1 MKRILLTA
9 VLALVTFTAIAQPRH
24 TFATET
30 DHFTLDGKPFKV
42 LSGELHYARIP
53 REYWHARLKMAKAMG
68 LNTIATYVLWNVH
81 EPTPGHYD
89 FTGNNDLAAF
99 IKAAQE
105 EGLYVILRAGPY
117 SCAEWEFGGLPAWLL
132 NPATNAVT
140 TNNPVSPP
148 PKNNVS
154 SRPKAASFAAEAEGP
169 AFASASRPTEARQD
183 QGFPLRSNDPAFITP
198 TERWIHRLA
207 QEVTPLQIGRGGPI
221 LMTQVE
227 NEYGNF
233 GADHAYMQH
242 LKQIFLEA
250 GFTDSLLYSADNWRN
265 IPNGSIPDL
274 FAAVN
279 FGIGNHQGG
288 MDALARV
295 RPNTPLFVSEYWPGW
310 FDSWGHPHETR
321 PIAPQL
327 EDLDYILHRGAGINI
342 YMFHGGTSFGFM
354 SGAGSDK
361 NGYRPTVTSYD
372 YDAPLDESGRPTPK
386 FYAYRK
392 VLAKYAGC
400 PTSKTS
406 DVGLGAGPEA
416 GTGVGVGVGVGKDMS
431 SRPKAAH
438 FAAVAEGSA
447 FAVASR
453 YPEARSTRLQPWVSP
468 GLPPTTHKE
477 GALAPG
483 VCSPSNCAAAEAQ
496 TATESCLPPI
506 PETPATIT
514 IPQITLTESTPLWA
528 NLPAPIPSQSPQ
540 PMEHFGQSYGYI
552 LYRTQLP
559 AAVTGDLVLTD
570 LHDYAQIYL
579 DGKPAGTLD
588 RRHHF
593 ENTLHVTTTGPARLE
608 ILVAN
613 DGRINS
619 TKLMRGESKG
629 ITQSVALAGAPV
641 THWQI
646 YPLPMTTLPK
656 KFVILALSVPKGKN
670 PRIPPDEPMPLRT
683 GKEVSS
689 RTDPEQLR
697 ASRGGV
703 EGEAEG
709 PASLPPPPAAPAFYR
724 AHFTLTQTGD
734 TFLDT
739 HTLGKGALWIN
750 GHPIGRFW
758 NIGPQRTLYV
768 PGPWLRN
775 GTNEIVIF
783 DLTPQPS
790 EYVSGLDHPILD
802 APVPDQTR
810 SSQQ

>member
-1 MKRILLTA
+1 MNRTLLTA
-9 VLALVTFTAIAQPRH
+9 LLALAILPAIAQQPH
-24 TFATET
+24 TFSTEA

-68 LNTIATYVLWNVH
+68 LNTIATYVFWNVH

-99 IKAAQE
+99 IKAAQQ

-132 NPATNAVT
+132 NPST
-140 TNNPVSPP
+140 T
-148 PKNNVS
+148 
-154 SRPKAASFAAEAEGP
+154 KAAVIPS
-169 AFASASRPTEARQD
+169 EARPGLSMGLQPHESALAT
-183 QGFPLRSNDPAFITP
+183 QGALAPGSPSPKQELFPLRSNDPAFMVP

-207 QEVTPLQIGRGGPI
+207 QEVAPLQIGRGGPI

-233 GADHAYMQH
+233 GSDHAYMQH
-242 LKQIFLEA
+242 LKQIFLDA

-274 FAAVN
+274 LAAVN

-288 MDALARV
+288 MNALAKL
-295 RPNTPLFVSEYWPGW
+295 RPDAPLFVSEYWPGW

-321 PIAPQL
+321 PIPPQL

-392 VLAKYAGC
+392 VLAQFTTCESQPA
-400 PTSKTS
+400 SAAKT
-406 DVGLGAGPEA
+406 DV
-416 GTGVGVGVGVGKDMS
+416 S
-431 SRPKAAH
+431 SRPKRSE
-438 FAAVAEGSA
+438 AEGPAVSSA
-447 FAVASR
+447 DGTTN
-453 YPEARSTRLQPWVSP
+453 ST
-468 GLPPTTHKE
+468 G
-477 GALAPG
+477 
-483 VCSPSNCAAAEAQ
+483 N
-496 TATESCLPPI
+496 ESCLPPI
-506 PETPATIT
+506 PTTPPIIT
-514 IPQITLTESTPLWA
+514 IPQITLTESTPLWP
-528 NLPAPIPSQSPQ
+528 NLPQAIPSQSPQ
-540 PMEHFGQSYGYI
+540 PMEHIGQSYGYI

-579 DGKPAGTLD
+579 DGKLTGTLD

-593 ENTLHVTTTGPARLE
+593 ENTLPLTTTGPARLE

-619 TKLMRGESKG
+619 TKLMRSESKG
-629 ITQSVALAGAPV
+629 ITQSITLAGAPL
-641 THWQI
+641 TNWQI
-646 YPLPMTTLPK
+646 YSLPMTTLPTLFK
-656 KFVILALSVPKGKN
+656 RSLVTQPLHIKTRGFSGTTSASKTPGSYTSPLAG
-670 PRIPPDEPMPLRT
+670 
-683 GKEVSS
+683 
-689 RTDPEQLR
+689 
-697 ASRGGV
+697 
-703 EGEAEG
+703 
-709 PASLPPPPAAPAFYR
+709 PPPTFYR

-734 TFLDT
+734 TFLDIRN
-739 HTLGKGALWIN
+739 LGKGALWIN

-758 NIGPQRTLYV
+758 NIGPQQTLYV
-768 PGPWLRN
+768 PGPWLQQ
-775 GTNEIVIF
+775 GTNEIVVF
-783 DLTPQPS
+783 DMLPTAIPPH
-790 EYVSGLDHPILD
+790 VSGLDHPILD
-802 APVPDQTR
+802 GPVPDQTK

>member
-1 MKRILLTA
+1 MKRTLLTA
-9 VLALVTFTAIAQPRH
+9 ILALATFPAVAQPHH
-24 TFATET
+24 TFATEA

-68 LNTIATYVLWNVH
+68 LNTIATYVFWNVH

-105 EGLYVILRAGPY
+105 EGLFVILRAGPY

-132 NPATNAVT
+132 NPGVG
-140 TNNPVSPP
+140 V
-148 PKNNVS
+148 KENVS
-154 SRPKAASFAAEAEGP
+154 SRPERSGVEGP
-169 AFASASRPTEARQD
+169 AVALAAASPSNPQEL
-183 QGFPLRSNDPAFITP
+183 FPLRSNDPAFMVP
-198 TERWIHRLA
+198 AERWIHRLA
-207 QEVTPLQIGRGGPI
+207 QEVAPFQIGRGGPI

-242 LKQIFLEA
+242 LKQIFLDS

-274 FAAVN
+274 LAAVN

-288 MDALARV
+288 MNALAKL
-295 RPNTPLFVSEYWPGW
+295 RPDAPLFVSEYWPGW

-321 PIAPQL
+321 PIEPQL
-327 EDLDYILHRGAGINI
+327 QDLDYILHRGAGINI

-392 VLAKYAGC
+392 VLAQFTEC
-400 PTSKTS
+400 PEVAQNSVILSAAKNPRIS
-406 DVGLGAGPEA
+406 PDEPKIPEIEKN
-416 GTGVGVGVGVGKDMS
+416 VS
-431 SRPKAAH
+431 SRPERSEVEGP
-438 FAAVAEGSA
+438 AVSSA
-447 FAVASR
+447 NGTTN
-453 YPEARSTRLQPWVSP
+453 ST
-468 GLPPTTHKE
+468 
-477 GALAPG
+477 
-483 VCSPSNCAAAEAQ
+483 NN
-496 TATESCLPPI
+496 ESCLPPI
-506 PETPATIT
+506 PTSPPTIT

-552 LYRTQLP
+552 LYRTQIP

-570 LHDYAQIYL
+570 LHDYAQIYI
-579 DGKPAGTLD
+579 DGKLTGTLD

-593 ENTLHVTTTGPARLE
+593 ENTLPLTTTGPARLE

-629 ITQSVALAGAPV
+629 ITQSVTLAGAPV
-641 THWQI
+641 TNWQI
-646 YPLPMTTLPK
+646 YSLPMTTLPTLYK
-656 KFVILALSVPKGKN
+656 RSLTSQ
-670 PRIPPDEPMPLRT
+670 PRPIKTRGFSGTTSASQAP
-683 GKEVSS
+683 SS
-689 RTDPEQLR
+689 D
-697 ASRGGV
+697 ASPVAG
-703 EGEAEG
+703 
-709 PASLPPPPAAPAFYR
+709 PPPTFYR
-724 AHFTLTQTGD
+724 ANFTLTETGD

-739 HTLGKGALWIN
+739 HAIGKGALWIN

-758 NIGPQRTLYV
+758 NVGPQQTLYV
-768 PGPWLRN
+768 PGPWLRK

-783 DLTPQPS
+783 DLKPGS
-790 EYVSGLDHPILD
+790 GEYVTGLDHPILD

>member
-9 VLALVTFTAIAQPRH
+9 ILAVATFPAFAQPHH
-24 TFATET
+24 TFATEA
-30 DHFTLDGKPFKV
+30 DHFTLDGKPFKI

-68 LNTIATYVLWNVH
+68 LNTIATYVFWNVH

-105 EGLYVILRAGPY
+105 EGLYVILRTGPY

-132 NPATNAVT
+132 SSAPSDQITATKKPVILSEAKNPRISPEAAQISPSANT
-140 TNNPVSPP
+140 TPE
-148 PKNNVS
+148 
-154 SRPKAASFAAEAEGP
+154 RPSTP
-169 AFASASRPTEARQD
+169 DP
-183 QGFPLRSNDPAFITP
+183 GFPLRSNDPAFITP
-198 TERWIHRLA
+198 AERWIHRLA
-207 QEVTPLQIGRGGPI
+207 QEVAPLQIGRGGPI

-233 GADHAYMQH
+233 GSDHAYMAH
-242 LKQIFLEA
+242 LKQIFLDA

-288 MDALARV
+288 VDALARV
-295 RPNTPLFVSEYWPGW
+295 RPDAPLFVSEYWPGW

-321 PIAPQL
+321 PIPPQL

-392 VLAKYAGC
+392 ILAQFTPC

-406 DVGLGAGPEA
+406 ASAAIPATDKRGVILSERNARVEGP
-416 GTGVGVGVGVGKDMS
+416 
-431 SRPKAAH
+431 
-438 FAAVAEGSA
+438 AVAP
-447 FAVASR
+447 AVARSFVSTAT
-453 YPEARSTRLQPWVSP
+453 EARVDESS
-468 GLPPTTHKE
+468 
-477 GALAPG
+477 
-483 VCSPSNCAAAEAQ
+483 Q
-496 TATESCLPPI
+496 TNNESCLPPI
-506 PETPATIT
+506 PATPPIIT
-514 IPQITLTESTPLWA
+514 IPQITLTESTPLWT
-528 NLPAPIPSQSPQ
+528 NLPTPIPSDQPK
-540 PMEHFGQSYGYI
+540 PMEHFGQSFGYI

-570 LHDYAQIYL
+570 LHDYAQIYV
-579 DGKPAGTLD
+579 DGKLTGTLD

-593 ENTLHVTTTGPARLE
+593 ENTLPLTTTAPARLD

-619 TKLMRGESKG
+619 TKLMRGEAKG
-629 ITQSVALAGAPV
+629 ITQSVTVAGTPI
-641 THWQI
+641 TNWQI
-646 YPLPMTTLPK
+646 YSLPMTTLPTLYK
-656 KFVILALSVPKGKN
+656 RPLVTQPRPIKTRGFSTTTSASQTLASSPSAGS
-670 PRIPPDEPMPLRT
+670 PPT
-683 GKEVSS
+683 
-689 RTDPEQLR
+689 
-697 ASRGGV
+697 
-703 EGEAEG
+703 
-709 PASLPPPPAAPAFYR
+709 FYR
-724 AHFTLTQTGD
+724 AHFTLAQTGD
-734 TFLDT
+734 TFLDIRN
-739 HTLGKGALWIN
+739 LGKGALWIN

-758 NIGPQRTLYV
+758 NIGPQQTLYV
-768 PGPWLRN
+768 PGPWLLK
-775 GTNEIVIF
+775 GDNEIVVF
-783 DLTPQPS
+783 DMMPTAIPPH
-790 EYVSGLDHPILD
+790 VSGLDHPILD
-802 APVPDQTR
+802 GPVPDQTK